1 MNSANLLFIVGGLVG
16 AGLAIRGLF
25 RPFLGLMVL
34 MTLHFVQ
41 PGDMI
46 PALAPLRLELIY
58 GILML
63 LILLKSKRTEIKRI
77 LRTDKIVQA
86 TLLLEAVVVFTI
98 PFAIWKG
105 GAFESATE
113 LAKMIMLQLL
123 MTFFID
129 SQDRLRSIMW
139 LMIAFLMWFAGS
151 ALTSYL
157 NGDFY
162 EVNGVQR
169 AQGMNSMVGGPNQ
182 LAGLLIAFLPFVV
195 CLIRCTSKFWARVLL
210 LACGALSL
218 VMLLMTGA
226 RIAFIALIV
235 MVLWYIVKSKRKVLV
250 MTASLVIAL
259 AIWFSLPEQ
268 YRQRYLTVKQYAQGG
283 ELDDS
288 NKLRLAIWDAGWRMF
303 VDHPIIGV
311 GAGQFPTAYG
321 MVYSGNQHGAWMQP
335 HNLFLQVPSE
345 LGIVGVIAFGNLLF
359 QIIKANRFVLR
370 QRDVSGTEIN
380 YRFASACSFMF
391 IGVFLIST
399 VSHTLYRP
407 YWYLLAGLVSS
418 NLAITVGLLAKR
430 KERKTVPLRQKPK
443 SIWASFPPKTRESLT
458 ERRWKLRR
466 IDKR

>member
-1 MNSANLLFIVGGLVG
+1 MNSANLLFIAGGLLG

-46 PALAPLRLELIY
+46 PALAPLRLELVY
-58 GILML
+58 GILMF
-63 LILLKSKRTEIKRI
+63 LILIRSKGKEIKKI

-139 LMIAFLMWFAGS
+139 LMIGFLMWFAGS

-195 CLIRCTSKFWARVLL
+195 CLVRCTDKFWARMLL
-210 LACGALSL
+210 VACGVLSL
-218 VMLLMTGA
+218 VMLMMTGA

-235 MVLWYIVKSKRKVLV
+235 MVLWYIIKSKRKVLT
-250 MTASLVIAL
+250 MTASLVVAL

-268 YRQRYLTVKQYAQGG
+268 YRQRYLTVKQYAEGG

-303 VDHPIIGV
+303 MDHPIIGV

-335 HNLFLQVPSE
+335 HNLFLQIPSE
-345 LGIVGVIAFGNLLF
+345 LGIVGIIAFGNLLF

-370 QRDVSGTEIN
+370 QKDVAGAEIN

-391 IGVFLIST
+391 IGVFMIST

-418 NLAITVGLLAKR
+418 NLAVTVGLLAKR
-430 KERKTVPLRQKPK
+430 KARKIAPLRKK
-443 SIWASFPPKTRESLT
+443 RESRWDSFPPKTRESLT
-458 ERRWKLRR
+458 ERRWKLSR
-466 IDKR
+466 IGKK